1 MTPAPPL
8 EAEIGDC
15 SILRAEILLFALD
28 STDILRFSTRM
39 LLSGLTLIASGSIVA
54 VVAEL
59 TARGIVGPNGGAGI
73 RIASVMR
80 SRAAWQ
86 VGHRAAR
93 AWLHGGAAALAGS
106 GILDI
111 VAPSRVAATY
121 LPIGMALAVCFLIVG
136 AVVAHRAARL
146 VEATHDDD

>member
-1 MTPAPPL
+1 VPHAQ
-8 EAEIGDC
+8 
-15 SILRAEILLFALD
+15 RASFALD
-28 STDILRFSTRM
+28 TGDILRFSTHM
-39 LLSGLTLIASGSIVA
+39 LLSGLALFASASVIS

-80 SRAAWQ
+80 SEAAWQ

-93 AWLHGGAAALAGS
+93 RWLHSGAAALAGS
-106 GILDI
+106 GVLDI
-111 VAPSRVAATY
+111 VAPSRVADTY

-146 VEATHDDD
+146 VEANRDDD